1 MEIIKVLPEDLS
13 NRFRSK
19 QDLYRLQKFDH
30 NNLVLI
36 SQYFIN
42 NFILIFQ
49 ILTNMFII
57 YFLHTTIDHFTF

>member
-1 MEIIKVLPEDLS
+1 MEITKVLPEDLS

-19 QDLYRLQKFDH
+19 QDLYRLLKFDR

-42 NFILIFQ
+42 NFIFIFQ
-49 ILTNMFII
+49 ILTNMFHI
-57 YFLHTTIDHFTF
+57 